1 MSTRSRRYAYLRRGY
16 RHRLTRNQKFA
27 GSAVIAGL
35 LLAAVHGHTPPA
47 AVTASTTIP
56 GGNTYTPSSW
66 AAALLSAGGWP
77 QTQCNL
83 SAVTAWEQAEGG
95 NWANGAAYNPLN
107 TTYDANGTWEA
118 KGLVTATINGP
129 GVRAYNSW
137 RTGFTATLATL
148 GNGNYGPV
156 VSALAAGTGAQA
168 VASAVAA
175 SPWGTAPFTAAC

>member
-1 MSTRSRRYAYLRRGY
+1 MRRGY
-16 RHRLTRNQKFA
+16 RRRLTRNQKFA

-56 GGNTYTPSSW
+56 GGSAYTPSSW

-83 SAVTAWEQAEGG
+83 SAITSWEQAEGG
-95 NWANGAAYNPLN
+95 NWANSATYNPLN
-107 TTYDANGTWEA
+107 TTYDDNGLWEA
-118 KGLVTATINGP
+118 NGLVTATINGD

-137 RTGFTATLATL
+137 QTGFTATLTVL
-148 GNGNYGPV
+148 GNGLYGPIL
-156 VSALAAGTGAQA
+156 SALSSGGNAQA
-168 VASAVAA
+168 VADAVAA
-175 SPWGTAPFTAAC
+175 SPWGTGGFQATC

>member
-1 MSTRSRRYAYLRRGY
+1 MARRRGRYLRR
-16 RHRLTRNQKFA
+16 RLTRNQKFA

-35 LLAAVHGHTPPA
+35 LLALAHGHTPPA

-95 NWANGAAYNPLN
+95 NWQNAARFNPLD
-107 TTYDANGTWEA
+107 TTQPE
-118 KGLVTATINGP
+118 P
-129 GVRAYNSW
+129 GSSAMNSAGVQAFPSW
-137 RTGFTATLATL
+137 QAGFTATLTVL
-148 GNGNYGPV
+148 RNGLYGPI
-156 VSALAAGTGAQA
+156 LAALSSGGNAQTA
-168 VASAVAA
+168 ADAVAA
-175 SPWGTAPFTAAC
+175 SPWGTSPFQASC